1 MNNVNLI
8 GRLTRDPEPKKTTSG
23 ITALSFC
30 LAVDRRDQAKTTD
43 FINCQAWR
51 GTADFIS
58 SYFHK
63 GDPIAITG
71 QIITRSYE
79 KNGQTIRVTEVLTNN
94 AEFVPKSSGGSRTET
109 EQEDNPF
116 EINDGGLSF

>member
-8 GRLTRDPEPKKTTSG
+8 GRLTRDPEPKKTASG
-23 ITALSFC
+23 ITALTFC
-30 LAVDRRDQAKTTD
+30 VAVDRRDQAKTTD

-51 GTADFIS
+51 GTAEFIS

-79 KNGQTIRVTEVLTNN
+79 KSDGQTVKLTEVLANN
-94 AEFVPKSSGGSRTET
+94 VEFVPKSSGGSGSRS
-109 EQEDNPF
+109 EQEEPF
-116 EINDGGLSF
+116 ENNDEPLAF